1 MNPAAEGEP
10 QVPAGPGAGVDS
22 AVPASTVPAA
32 NAPAARAPALSRAAG
47 ALADAWHEAA
57 PRLHLAVR
65 RTGPAGLAG
74 VGLVAIAGVLAFTL
88 LLPLQREAAGLQG
101 QLEALGAAQA
111 SLRGGVT
118 NHPEATAG
126 EFLRRFPARGDLPAV
141 LATFSATA
149 VAAGV
154 QLEQGTYALERPK
167 GAHLARYRM
176 SFPVKGQYP
185 DVRTF
190 VDNVLVA
197 VPAASLDSLRLERAE
212 IDSGV
217 VGAELQ
223 FTVFVREST

>member
-1 MNPAAEGEP
+1 MSTPAGETP
-10 QVPAGPGAGVDS
+10 QVPVEAAAGVEAPPVAALPS
-22 AVPASTVPAA
+22 ATAQPGRLPLL
-32 NAPAARAPALSRAAG
+32 ARLGGSLAG
-47 ALADAWHEAA
+47 VWHEAG
-57 PRLHLAVR
+57 PRLHLAAR

-74 VGLVAIAGVLAFTL
+74 VGLAAIAGVLSFTL
-88 LLPLQREAAGLQG
+88 LVPLQREAAGLQG
-101 QLEALGAAQA
+101 QLDALGAAQA
-111 SLRGGVT
+111 SMRGGVSS
-118 NHPEATAG
+118 HPEATAG

-149 VAAGV
+149 AAAGV
-154 QLEQGTYALERPK
+154 QLEQGTYALERSK

-185 DVRTF
+185 GIRSF

>member
-1 MNPAAEGEP
+1 MTA
-10 QVPAGPGAGVDS
+10 PAGGVPQSPVDADAGV
-22 AVPASTVPAA
+22 AAPHAAALPVAAAQPGRLPLTV
-32 NAPAARAPALSRAAG
+32 RLRG
-47 ALADAWHEAA
+47 ALAGAWHEAV
-57 PRLHLAVR
+57 PRLHLAAR

-74 VGLVAIAGVLAFTL
+74 VGLGAIAGVLAFTL
-88 LLPLQREAAGLQG
+88 LLPLQRQAAALQG
-101 QLEALGAAQA
+101 QLDALGAAQA
-111 SLRGGVT
+111 SLRGGVS

-149 VAAGV
+149 LAAGV
-154 QLEQGTYALERPK
+154 QLEQGTYALERAK

-185 DVRTF
+185 GIRSF